1 MPIYISTG
9 NYSKLPADKTSEKL
23 IASGIDAIELSGG
36 SYSSN
41 TIENLCKLKK
51 KASFQIHNYF
61 PPPKIPFVFNLAS
74 QDKEV
79 LKLSLNHAYHAID
92 CCLKLGAKYFSFHAG
107 FLCDLQVNEL
117 GKKIK
122 RRKLY
127 NRKKSVDIF
136 LEKISLI
143 SKKAENN
150 GIKIMVENNV
160 FSQINKKEFL
170 DNPLLMCDAKECLQ
184 IMNQV
189 PKNVKLLID
198 VAHLK
203 VSSNSLG
210 FNPVTMI
217 NECSYY
223 AGGYHL
229 SDNNGFSDTN
239 DSFLENAWF
248 LKYLRTDLEYYSIE
262 VYGKPINEIIKL
274 KDIVKQ
280 KLSKSN
286 PTNN

>member
-107 FLCDLQVNEL
+107 FLCDLRVN
-117 GKKIK
+117 
-122 RRKLY
+122 
-127 NRKKSVDIF
+127 
-136 LEKISLI
+136 
-143 SKKAENN
+143 
-150 GIKIMVENNV
+150 
-160 FSQINKKEFL
+160 
-170 DNPLLMCDAKECLQ
+170 
-184 IMNQV
+184 
-189 PKNVKLLID
+189 
-198 VAHLK
+198 
-203 VSSNSLG
+203 
-210 FNPVTMI
+210 
-217 NECSYY
+217 
-223 AGGYHL
+223 
-229 SDNNGFSDTN
+229 
-239 DSFLENAWF
+239 
-248 LKYLRTDLEYYSIE
+248 
-262 VYGKPINEIIKL
+262 
-274 KDIVKQ
+274 
-280 KLSKSN
+280 
-286 PTNN
+286 